1 MTIDQKD
8 MKECLFILIFFFFFT
23 APRCYLLHLHDI
35 KFSVEKSKIEA
46 CECAINHTPNID
58 STLAV

>member
-8 MKECLFILIFFFFFT
+8 MKECLFIFIFFF
-23 APRCYLLHLHDI
+23 LQLHDVISYDI

-46 CECAINHTPNID
+46 CE
-58 STLAV
+58 